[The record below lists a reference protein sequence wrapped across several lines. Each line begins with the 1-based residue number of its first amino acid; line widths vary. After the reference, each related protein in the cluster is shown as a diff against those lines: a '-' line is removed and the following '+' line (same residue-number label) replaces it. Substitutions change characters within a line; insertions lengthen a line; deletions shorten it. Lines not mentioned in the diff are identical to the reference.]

1 MASALTP
8 NQIKKMKGKK
18 LSRKEKVV
26 LAKDLIIPVGDVKDY
41 LYMLIYSK
49 GGKGKTSLST
59 SSNLKTIVIDFNE
72 KGTISIKKRKNVKVY
87 RVTHWS
93 ELDLIYWYLKNAK
106 HDFKVAVLD
115 TTTSMAKIG
124 MKWVLGDDATRDA
137 NRDPLM
143 PDKRSWGKLAQLL
156 TTSFDN
162 WRNLDMHVIF
172 NAHERDTEYDDE
184 EEGTTLVET
193 HPALSPAPRDALI
206 NLVHIVGRLYKKP
219 ITKKGKD
226 GKAKKTWEWRLLVGD
241 DDRYVTKLRQDP
253 TSDVLVPRVVR
264 NPTLQYFIDTI
275 LPTLEKTNG
284 EED

>member
-1 MASALTP
+1 MAQALTP
-8 NQIKKMKGKK
+8 NQIKKMQGKK
-18 LSRKEKVV
+18 LSRKERIV
-26 LAKDLIIPVGDVKDY
+26 LAKDLITPVGQVKDW

-49 GGKGKTSLST
+49 GGKGKTSLAT
-59 SSNLKTIVIDFNE
+59 SSKLKTIVIDFNE
-72 KGTISIKKRKNVKVY
+72 KGTISVKKRKNVHVY
-87 RVTHWS
+87 RVTKWG

-124 MKWVLGDDATRDA
+124 MKWVLGDDASRDA

-156 TTSFDN
+156 STSFDN

-193 HPALSPAPRDALI
+193 HPALSPAPREALI

-226 GKAKKTWEWRLLVGD
+226 GKPKKAFEWRLLVGD
-241 DDRYVTKLRQDP
+241 DERYVTKLRQDP